1 MRVEDSQVSLSGRVL
16 SAEFS
21 LQRRRITFLKGN
33 SSESPF
39 SVLPLRVELKPIKAE
54 SVDDVRKLVVKKLLE
69 ILTGREIETIS
80 MEDLTDSDL
89 PPVERPEFG
98 AVYEEENL
106 KVEARRLD
114 FFAYGEVRTEDGRA
128 FRFEVNLSLFD
139 LEIELEKRSLRSG
152 SVALVDPLVIDL
164 DGSPDFLSPAR
175 FEFDINGD
183 GNAESVPLLARGKG
197 FIFFDGNENGKPDG
211 GEIIGTRTGD
221 AFSELRSLD
230 EDRNGWVDGGDSS
243 FGRLK
248 VWIKNMEEDRV
259 LSLSR
264 LGVGALYA
272 GSFETLFDLKGS
284 GVLRNLGLYLDERGS
299 SGILA
304 KVDFRV

>member
-1 MRVEDSQVSLSGRVL
+1 MRVEDLQVSLLGRVT
-16 SAEFS
+16 SAE
-21 LQRRRITFLKGN
+21 LNIQRMNITFLKGN
-33 SSESPF
+33 SSESSF
-39 SVLPLRVELKPIKAE
+39 SVLPLRVSIGSIKAE

-80 MEDLTDSDL
+80 VEDLTDSDL

-114 FFAYGEVRTEDGRA
+114 FFAYGEVRTEDGRV
-128 FRFEVNLSLFD
+128 FRFEVSMSLFD
-139 LEIELEKRSLRSG
+139 LEVELSRKSLRSG

-164 DGSPDFLSPAR
+164 SDSPEFLSPAR

-183 GNAESVPLLARGKG
+183 GSAESVPLLAKGKG
-197 FIFFDGNENGKPDG
+197 FIFFDRNENGKPDG

-230 EDRNGWVDGGDSS
+230 EDKNGWVDGGDFS
-243 FGRLK
+243 FGNLM
-248 VWIKNMEEDRV
+248 VWVKNLEEDRV

-264 LGVGALYA
+264 LGVGALYT

-284 GVLRNLGLYLDERGS
+284 GVLRNLGLYLDERGG
-299 SGILA
+299 SGLLA
-304 KVDFRV
+304 RVDFKV